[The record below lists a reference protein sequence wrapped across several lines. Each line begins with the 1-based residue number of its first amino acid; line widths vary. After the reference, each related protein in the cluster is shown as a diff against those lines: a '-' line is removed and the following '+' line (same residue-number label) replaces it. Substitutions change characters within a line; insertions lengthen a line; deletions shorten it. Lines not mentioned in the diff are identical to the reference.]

1 MRDVNEIAARPPD
14 SNGSSQTIQ
23 GKDVFFAAPKR
34 TIEVILTGKLQVSRD
49 HDQAAK
55 TNLLNRSSCS

>member
-49 HDQAAK
+49 HD
-55 TNLLNRSSCS
+55 